1 MGKLYIEMDRQQRSK
16 FWGSNQEFH
25 CECTEL
31 KVLVQYLSGDT
42 ICAVVHAKAKYV

>member
-25 CECTEL
+25 CGYTEL

-42 ICAVVHAKAKYV
+42 IVVHAKAKYV